1 MGTGWQLKLL
11 HFEVGSVKSSMTYQ
25 PKSLNLDALEE
36 RPIFQDISIVIPT
49 LGRPIL
55 EESLYW
61 IMNGSAWPGGLIVVD
76 QGGNPS
82 IGNWLAAICELGI
95 EAVYVPSRQRGRSA
109 GINRG
114 IETAKTRF
122 VSITDDD
129 CFVEEKWLENLTTL
143 LRENPDSIV
152 TGRVEA
158 GTEDV
163 VLVVTSK
170 EASIQERP
178 SLSFDHMSGGNMG
191 TSLAVFKRV
200 GLFDE
205 HQSVRTAEDAEF
217 AYRSL
222 RAGIPIIYTPQA
234 GVHHFGWRDEGQR
247 SNQYDSYARSHGG
260 FYGKYLRRG
269 DWFIAVRVLL
279 HYLRAARRW
288 FRGFVFRDFETAA
301 VGRAYVTGLL
311 PGIING
317 LRRKKTV

>member
-1 MGTGWQLKLL
+1 MSYS
-11 HFEVGSVKSSMTYQ
+11 HRR
-25 PKSLNLDALEE
+25 LNIDEQSE
-36 RPIFQDISIVIPT
+36 RPILQDISIVIPT

-61 IMNGSAWPGGLIVVD
+61 ILNGSAWPGGLIVVD
-76 QGGNPS
+76 QGGNPK
-82 IGNWLAAICELGI
+82 IAEWLAAICELGI
-95 EAVYVPSRQRGRSA
+95 EAVYVPSQQRGRSA

-122 VSITDDD
+122 VSVTDDD
-129 CFVEEKWLENLTTL
+129 CFVEEKWLENLTNL
-143 LRENPDSIV
+143 LRENPEAIV

-163 VLVVTSK
+163 VLVVTAQES
-170 EASIQERP
+170 SIQKRP

-191 TSLAVFKRV
+191 TSLVVFERV

-222 RAGIPIIYTPQA
+222 RAGIPIIYTPDA

-247 SNQYDSYARSHGG
+247 TNQYESYARSHGG

-279 HYLRAARRW
+279 HYLRASRRW
-288 FRGFVFRDFETAA
+288 LRGVIAKDAETAA
-301 VGRAYVTGLL
+301 VGRAYVTNLF
-311 PGIING
+311 PGIMAG
-317 LRRKKTV
+317 LKRKSNT